1 MEEKVKLLEEWKKRI
16 RNAQKAHYKDAEKLK
31 RNKML
36 LGLPTVILTTV
47 VGTSV
52 FASINQSS
60 DYDNTY
66 YPIVVGILS
75 ITAAILASLQ
85 TFLNYSE
92 KSEKHLNAARKLSSL
107 KKEVQQN
114 LITLEKSDEVYNEF
128 ILYVRTKWDE
138 IINEAPLISKSNF
151 MNFFEKKKN
160 KKPN

>member
-1 MEEKVKLLEEWKKRI
+1 M
-16 RNAQKAHYKDAEKLK
+16 
-31 RNKML
+31 
-36 LGLPTVILTTV
+36 
-47 VGTSV
+47 
-52 FASINQSS
+52 
-60 DYDNTY
+60 
-66 YPIVVGILS
+66 
-75 ITAAILASLQ
+75 
-85 TFLNYSE
+85 
-92 KSEKHLNAARKLSSL
+92 NAARKLSSL